1 MVNTDMFLTKNRY
14 FNQKGFVIKPI
25 SKMKQLLLLTVFLN
39 ILLPGMALAEV
50 VYIND
55 TMRVGVR
62 PQPSNDVGPIDVVMT
77 GMKLEVLERSD
88 GYIKIR
94 SEKGIE
100 GWIKEIYVSEKLP
113 AQLELEKLQKEYQQL
128 LSDSSK
134 SADVIK
140 AAEQARTA
148 LSKELNVLKEQNQDL
163 LAELQE
169 LKKTTDGDRASFIY
183 LWLGLLVVVLFIGG
197 IVIGVSWH
205 RQQVMKKL
213 GGLRF

>member
-1 MVNTDMFLTKNRY
+1 MVNTDMFVKKNKF
-14 FNQKGFVIKPI
+14 FNQKGFVRKPI
-25 SKMKQLLLLTVFLN
+25 SNMKRFMLLTVILYL
-39 ILLPGMALAEV
+39 LLPGMLLAEV

-62 PQPSNDVGPIDVVMT
+62 PEPSNDVGPVAVVMT

-88 GYIKIR
+88 GYIRIR
-94 SEKGIE
+94 SDNGIE

-113 AQLELEKLQKEYQQL
+113 AQLELAKLQKEYQQL
-128 LSDSSK
+128 VSDSSK

-140 AAEQARTA
+140 AAEQAKVA
-148 LSKELNVLKEQNQDL
+148 LAEELNVLKEQNRDL
-163 LAELQE
+163 QAELQE
-169 LKKTTDGDRASFIY
+169 LKKVTDGDRASYIY
-183 LWLGLLVVVLFIGG
+183 VWLGLLVVVLFIGG
-197 IVIGVSWH
+197 IFIGVNWH

>member
-1 MVNTDMFLTKNRY
+1 
-14 FNQKGFVIKPI
+14 
-25 SKMKQLLLLTVFLN
+25 MKQLLLLTVFLN

>member
-1 MVNTDMFLTKNRY
+1 MFL
-14 FNQKGFVIKPI
+14 
-25 SKMKQLLLLTVFLN
+25 S
-39 ILLPGMALAEV
+39 ILLPGMVLAEV

-62 PQPSNDVGPIDVVMT
+62 PEPSNDVGPVDVVMT

-88 GYIKIR
+88 GYIRIR

-128 LSDSSK
+128 ASDSSK
-134 SADVIK
+134 SADIIK
-140 AAEQARTA
+140 AAEQAKAA
-148 LSKELNVLKEQNQDL
+148 LTEELNVVKELNRDL
-163 LAELQE
+163 QAELQE
-169 LKKTTDGDRASFIY
+169 LKKVTDGDRTSYIY
-183 LWLGLLVVVLFIGG
+183 VWLGLLVVVLFIVG
-197 IVIGVSWH
+197 IGIGVSWH